1 MTTLTDPQREGFRLS
16 QLIYDTRYRSMTIQ
30 IVALIGFLVLI
41 GWLISNTAQNLSDL
55 GKEPSFRFLSE
66 PAGYDIN
73 QRLIDYNNQHSH
85 FRAAVA
91 GVLNTL
97 LVAVL
102 GCITATVLGVLIGV
116 ARLSKNWIV
125 SRLMTVYV
133 EIFRN
138 VPVLLWIVFIMAIL
152 IESLP
157 TPRDFRG
164 DPPAS
169 SMWLF
174 DSLAFSNQ
182 GVFIPRLV
190 PASYFWVLI
199 LVVIGSV
206 VGTRFLRKR
215 ADRVQEQ
222 TGQRPKTLLATL
234 GIFIVPFVVV
244 FMAISA
250 VTTQRQ
256 QAYIG
261 AGFEGVTTLPAFAEA
276 KGRISYCHAGGDA
289 ASLNGLR
296 SLVASEVPQRRRQYF
311 SPSASLDA
319 FAEGKCD
326 LVVVDASRS
335 ETVLDDIRE
344 RCFVGSTAHLE
355 RVSAKAREVIDAGGE
370 GVASARAQIET
381 NSALIVKARETCNA
395 LPLSVLSADFTEGK
409 AIEVEFPEITATGI
423 PRFEGGTHL
432 RNSLIALWIALSLY
446 TAAFIAEIVRA
457 GIMAISS
464 GQTEAAAALGL
475 RSKRIMSLVILPQ
488 ALRVIIPPLI
498 SQYLNLTKNSSLA
511 IAVGYM
517 DITGTLMGI
526 TLNQTGRELETVLLT
541 MLIYLTISLS
551 ISAVMNWYNNRMK
564 LVER

>member
-1 MTTLTDPQREGFRLS
+1 MTTLTDPPSEGFRLS

-30 IVALIGFLVLI
+30 VVALIGFLVLI

-85 FRAAVA
+85 FRAAIA
-91 GVLNTL
+91 GILNTL
-97 LVAVL
+97 LVAAL
-102 GCITATVLGVLIGV
+102 GCIAATVLGVLIGV
-116 ARLSKNWIV
+116 LRLSKNWLV
-125 SRLMTVYV
+125 SRLMAIYV

-157 TPRDFRG
+157 HPKEFRG
-164 DPPAS
+164 DPPNS

-182 GVFIPRLV
+182 GVFIPRIV

-199 LVVIGSV
+199 LVVICSLLGL
-206 VGTRFLRKR
+206 RYLRKR
-215 ADRVQEQ
+215 AARIQEQ
-222 TGQRPKTLLATL
+222 TGQRPKTLLASL
-234 GIFIVPFVVV
+234 GLVIVPFGLAFLAV
-244 FMAISA
+244 SA

-256 QAYIG
+256 QAYI
-261 AGFEGVTTLPAFAEA
+261 AGGVAGVDTLPAFAEA
-276 KGRISYCHAGGDA
+276 KGRISYCHSGGDA

-296 SLVASEVPQRRRQYF
+296 YLVASEVPQRRRQYF
-311 SPSASLDA
+311 SPNASLNA
-319 FAEGKCD
+319 MSEGKCD
-326 LVVVDASRS
+326 LVVVDASRT
-335 ETVLDDIRE
+335 EAALNDIKD
-344 RCFVGSTAHLE
+344 RCFATSTAHLD
-355 RVSAKAREVIDAGGE
+355 RVSEKAREVIAAGGKD
-370 GVASARAQIET
+370 VDKARAQIET
-381 NSALIVKARETCNA
+381 NSKLIIKARETCEA
-395 LPLSVLSADFTEGK
+395 MPLSVLPADFTEGK
-409 AIEVEFPEITATGI
+409 AIEVELPAITEKGI

-475 RSKRIMSLVILPQ
+475 RSKRIMSLVVLPQ

-526 TLNQTGRELETVLLT
+526 TLNQTGRELETVLLG